1 MKTSL
6 PQSASRAAMGTL
18 DEAYASFARRYPGET
33 GRRQPVHV
41 VYGGAHLFQ
50 AGTARRLG
58 DLAVATME
66 ENGPDDFTFER
77 AAGFPVAEKFPKSAS
92 KAAALERR
100 FAASAEKLRRENG
113 AAWLARTVYAH
124 VLEKLQR

>member
-6 PQSASRAAMGTL
+6 PQSASRAATGTL

-33 GRRQPVHV
+33 GRRQPVHT

-58 DLAVATME
+58 DLALVALGE
-66 ENGPDDFTFER
+66 YAPDAFTFAR
-77 AAGFPVAEKFPKSAS
+77 AAGLPGAEILPASAS
-92 KAAALERR
+92 TASALERR
-100 FAASAEKLRRENG
+100 FAASPENLRGENR
-113 AAWLARTVYAH
+113 AA
-124 VLEKLQR
+124 